1 MNSTLKRLEKAL
13 GDETLTINDIMLKL
27 KNQETRTTS
36 FTTYQLA
43 NLLRKKQF
51 EKVGF
56 CKKNKQA
63 LWRNKY
69 VMDRKIQTK

>member
-1 MNSTLKRLEKAL
+1 MNSTLKRLTEAL
-13 GDETLTINDIMLKL
+13 GDETLTINDIMRKL
-27 KNQETRTTS
+27 KTKENRTTS

-56 CKKNKQA
+56 CKANKQA
-63 LWRNKY
+63 LWRN
-69 VMDRKIQTK
+69 RK

>member
-13 GDETLTINDIMLKL
+13 GDETLTINDIMRKL
-27 KNQETRTTS
+27 KNQEKRTTS

-43 NLLRKKQF
+43 NLLRRKQF

-56 CKKNKQA
+56 CKENKQA
-63 LWRNKY
+63 LWRNKN
-69 VMDRKIQTK
+69 VMDRKIQAK